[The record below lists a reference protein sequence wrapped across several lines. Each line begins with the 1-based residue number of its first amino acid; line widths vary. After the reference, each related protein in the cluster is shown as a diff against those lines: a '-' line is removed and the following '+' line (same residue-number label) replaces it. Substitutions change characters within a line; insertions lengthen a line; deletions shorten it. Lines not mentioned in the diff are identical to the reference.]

1 MPLIFDHEHYEA
13 VIENGVLKASQFVWI
28 ATANLKDLHVVR
40 NRRARPLLAHFSS
53 LAEKGV
59 CIRILHASEPSS
71 LFKRSFDKYPNL
83 IQGAVE
89 MQPCLRLHCKIVV
102 VDGRLA
108 YAGSANLTGAGL
120 GAKSDRKRNFEAG
133 YMTDRPAEVRR
144 MMDYFDALWM
154 GSRCETCG
162 FQRECEEPMRG
173 A

>member
-13 VIENGVLKASQFVWI
+13 VIENGVLTAGRFVWI

-40 NRRARPLLAHFSS
+40 GRRARPLLAHFSS

-71 LFKRSFDKYPNL
+71 PFKRSFDKYPNL

-108 YAGSANLTGAGL
+108 YTGSANLTGAGL

-133 YMTDRPAEVRR
+133 YLTQDSGEVRR
-144 MMDYFDALWM
+144 IMDYFDAIWM
-154 GSRCETCG
+154 GAWCEACG
-162 FQRECEEPMRG
+162 YRQECEEPLRG